1 MPIVSGKYTNKA
13 DSLRVHDWNS
23 LFWINSTKIY
33 VINVLNIRKLEWDHI
48 LCLQNIHNVI

>member
-1 MPIVSGKYTNKA
+1 MPMVSGKYNNKA
-13 DSLRVHDWNS
+13 DSLRADDWSS

>member
-23 LFWINSTKIY
+23 LFEQIAQKNT
-33 VINVLNIRKLEWDHI
+33 
-48 LCLQNIHNVI
+48 